1 MELNE
6 YLAHFDAILEGEISE
21 GMYAD
26 PHFIDYTKLNHARQ
40 RRWSRNLALEAETL
54 SALKAIDRPQKWILI
69 TEAWCGDSAHN
80 MPFIAEMAA
89 QNPLIDLEIQLR
101 DSPPFLIE
109 KYLTNGGKSIPILVV
124 RDEDGNDLFVWGPRP
139 KGGQAIVSEA
149 KQNGTPMDL
158 AKADL
163 QKWYNADKGLSAQ
176 RELVL
181 LLKSAKSPV
190 HS

>member
-6 YLAHFDAILEGEISE
+6 YLAHFDAILAGEVSD

-40 RRWSRNLALEAETL
+40 RRWSRNLELEAETL
-54 SALKAIDRPQKWILI
+54 SALKAIGRPQKWILI

-124 RDEDGNDLFVWGPRP
+124 RDEDENDLCVWGPRP
-139 KGGQAIVSEA
+139 KGGQAIINEA
-149 KQNGTPMDL
+149 KLNGTPMDL

-163 QKWYNADKGLSAQ
+163 QKWYNADKGLSIQ
-176 RELVL
+176 HELL
-181 LLKSAKSPV
+181 NLLKSAKSMA